1 MQAEVSTPAAAAA
14 ARAAEVQEEL
24 LQIPMAPPGDLG
36 EFREGLH
43 LPVIPP
49 PPPPLLSSAIQMVLA
64 MLASEALADKAA
76 TATVLIA
83 IGDMQLSSSHSETYD
98 GRGDKLAPVV
108 PSTALRGDRIA
119 GRHAPGPSNALE
131 PSVAAGSA
139 AAAAAAAG
147 LAADAA
153 GAAAAALVARPSGA
167 PLLDSPAA
175 TASLLAAAVGAMSAG
190 AAFESSSEYSWHGAP
205 KPDDAEA
212 DESPSCT
219 GAAALTSFSG
229 SVAAAAAV
237 LKACAASTAVPPRI
251 GDIGSKCSML
261 SSLLLQLNISERA
274 PCILLLQ
281 VS

>member
-1 MQAEVSTPAAAAA
+1 MQAEASTPAAAAA

-24 LQIPMAPPGDLG
+24 LRIPMAPPGDLG

-139 AAAAAAAG
+139 AAAAAAAAG

-153 GAAAAALVARPSGA
+153 GAAAAALVAGPSGA

-205 KPDDAEA
+205 KPDDA
-212 DESPSCT
+212 
-219 GAAALTSFSG
+219 
-229 SVAAAAAV
+229 
-237 LKACAASTAVPPRI
+237 KAR
-251 GDIGSKCSML
+251 
-261 SSLLLQLNISERA
+261 
-274 PCILLLQ
+274 
-281 VS
+281 